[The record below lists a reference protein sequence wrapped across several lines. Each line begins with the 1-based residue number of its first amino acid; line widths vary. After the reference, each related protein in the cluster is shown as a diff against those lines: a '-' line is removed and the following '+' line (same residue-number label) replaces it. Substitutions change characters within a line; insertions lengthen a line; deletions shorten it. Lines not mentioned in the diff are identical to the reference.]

1 MNKEE
6 LAKSYFYKGY
16 SCAQAIAL
24 AFKEYF
30 VDIDEK
36 TILKISSPFG
46 GGLGRLRQTCGAFS
60 SIALVLGYI
69 YGNDSND
76 SKKKEEIYKRVQELS
91 KSFINEFGTLS
102 CKQILNIKDNNIS
115 YIPSKRTE
123 EYYKSRPCA
132 YVIGFAARILEEYL
146 KNNK

>member
-6 LAKSYFYKGY
+6 LAKSYFLKGY
-16 SCAQAIAL
+16 SCSQSIAL

-30 VDIDEK
+30 KNIDEK
-36 TILKISSPFG
+36 TIAKISSPFG

-60 SIALVLGYI
+60 SIALVLGYV
-69 YGNDSND
+69 YGNESND

-91 KSFINEFGTLS
+91 KSFIKEFKTLS

-115 YIPSKRTE
+115 YIPSVRNE

-132 YVIGFAARILEEYL
+132 YVVGYSARILEDYL
-146 KNNK
+146 KKNI